1 MSTKT
6 REELQAEYQKRLRA
20 GLGYVGSFDSGLTN
34 AHRVADSVAAI
45 LAELATQRQPVG
57 DKPCG
62 CSPDGSCDAC
72 HERVMPAPAPVG
84 AVTTELD
91 DWLASVRGD
100 WMPSGADDD
109 CLRAAKADQLAA
121 RAQDQARIAELEHEL
136 AKAQSASVDMMLE
149 RDQARAELATVR
161 TDTEGVWRWQGD
173 GHDEPESLTCPV
185 VMSADKVREFATA
198 ARELARLRELAK
210 SGTSNAK
217 EGAEWRRLLGLAS
230 DKPSEEV
237 ERG

>member
-20 GLGYVGSFDSGLTN
+20 GLGYVGPFDSGLTN
-34 AHRVADSVAAI
+34 AHRVADSVAAL
-45 LAELATQRQPVG
+45 LAELATQRPAG
-57 DKPCG
+57 PCDHR
-62 CSPDGSCDAC
+62 SL
-72 HERVMPAPAPVG
+72 VPAPAPVE

-100 WMPSGADDD
+100 WMPSGADED

-121 RAQDQARIAELEHEL
+121 RAQDQARIAELEREL
-136 AKAQSASVDMMLE
+136 
-149 RDQARAELATVR
+149 
-161 TDTEGVWRWQGD
+161 
-173 GHDEPESLTCPV
+173 DE
-185 VMSADKVREFATA
+185 VREFAGNGH
-198 ARELARLRELAK
+198 AK
-210 SGTSNAK
+210 GHLHFDDDCM
-217 EGAEWRRLLGLAS
+217 GCDHLRRLLGLAS